1 MALLFPLCKT
11 QHLLSVGFWNVNNMV
26 EISRLVLKIVVMARQ
41 KALMQEARVKRV
53 WAILH
58 FFTQFGFIVFTYL
71 WTFAK
76 LRKT

>member
-1 MALLFPLCKT
+1 M
-11 QHLLSVGFWNVNNMV
+11 
-26 EISRLVLKIVVMARQ
+26 KIVVMARQ

-71 WTFAK
+71 YSIFIGK
-76 LRKT
+76 VNDDVIIYDIYSSY